1 MDIVK
6 IGIIGT
12 GTMGSGI
19 AQNVLSN
26 GYNVKLIGH
35 KEADLKM
42 GIERLNS
49 GFDKAI
55 AKGSITKDQKALFL
69 SNLETSLDYEVLKD
83 ADLVIEAVTEN
94 IEVKKDVIL
103 NIEKHTRKDAII
115 ATNTSSISITAL
127 ASLLGNPERFLGIHF
142 FNPASVMKVVEL
154 VKGEKTSNEALSK
167 ARTFAKNLGKTV
179 VDVKD
184 SPGFVSNRILMLFIN
199 ESIHILEE
207 GIATKEGIDTV
218 AKLGF
223 NHPMGPLELA
233 DFIGLDVCRDIM
245 EAIYRQGKDERFK
258 PAELLK
264 KLVNEGNNGRKSGK
278 GFYEY
283 KKQK

>member
-1 MDIVK
+1 MDVMK
-6 IGIIGT
+6 IGIVGT

-26 GYNVKLIGH
+26 GYNVILIGH
-35 KEADLKM
+35 KEGDLKTCL
-42 GIERLNS
+42 EKLNL

-69 SNLETSLDYEVLKD
+69 NNLGMSSNYEDLKD
-83 ADLVIEAVTEN
+83 ADLVIEAVTEDT
-94 IEVKKDVIL
+94 EVKKGVIL
-103 NIEKHTRKDAII
+103 NIEKRVSEDTII
-115 ATNTSSISITAL
+115 ATNTSSISITVL
-127 ASLLGNPERFLGIHF
+127 ASLIDKPERFLGIHF

-154 VKGEKTSNEALSK
+154 VKGEKTSDEALNR
-167 ARTFAKNLGKTV
+167 ARIFAKNLGKVV

-233 DFIGLDVCRDIM
+233 DFIGLDVCKDIM
-245 EAIYRQGKDERFK
+245 EAIRRQGKDERFK
-258 PAELLK
+258 PAELLE
-264 KLVNEGNNGRKSGK
+264 KLVNEGNNGKKTGK